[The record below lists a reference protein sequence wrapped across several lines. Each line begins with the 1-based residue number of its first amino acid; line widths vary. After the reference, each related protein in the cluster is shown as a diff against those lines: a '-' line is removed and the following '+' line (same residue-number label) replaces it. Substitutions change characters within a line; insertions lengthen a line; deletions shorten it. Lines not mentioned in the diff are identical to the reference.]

1 LNITCEQKATKWSS
15 HSEEFAVKKAKT
27 GLPVQ
32 PVPVRE
38 LNLRDVLRK
47 IDLTESSSP
56 SVLIN
61 QKFEILY
68 FHGDTGRY
76 LTPPVGEP
84 VFNLLKMAREDL
96 RPGLLTALDECTRE
110 RRPAGIREVTLKD
123 QDAGDFVVDLAVRPL
138 AGEGLPP
145 DLFLVAFED
154 KSPVQIQAKKRG
166 EAGEAEI
173 RWLASFPRLNVNPVL
188 EMDLTGTITFCNQAA
203 FAAVQPGGGAAGP
216 EAFLPEDLEYIL
228 IAVLEQPEEVF
239 YREVRVKD
247 GVYAENIAYV
257 EPFKVI
263 RIYATDITARK
274 RFEEALRTAN
284 AQLSALIENSPL
296 ALMRLDEEGTILSCN
311 PAGERMFGWSA
322 AELVGQKIPFV
333 PADELE
339 VVRDV
344 LRRVSQGERFVGIER
359 RRLRKDGSVIDLSV
373 SVAPMYD
380 EAGTFTG
387 IVSLLED
394 ITPRKEA
401 EAARRRSNQRL
412 DLLAETASRLL
423 ASASPQQEVEGL
435 CQEVMAFLGCEVF
448 FHCIADETRGCLH
461 LSAYAGIPAAE
472 AKRNEWVD
480 YGEAV
485 CGCAAREGHRIV
497 TEHVQTRVDPRT
509 ELVKSYG
516 IQAYACHPLVVEGR
530 VLGTLSFGARNRS
543 KFSDNDLALMKAV
556 ADQVAIAM
564 DRKKAEATL
573 RRANDELEQRV
584 RERTAEL
591 RRTVEHL
598 QLEVEERLITEEML
612 RQSEARFLAAFDQ
625 SHVGAVIVDQD
636 LRFQRVNPAFC
647 RIIGYTFDELAS
659 MSVVDISHPDDRA
672 KNLEAARRF
681 LACETNYIRMEERNI
696 RKDGAVIWIDLGVS
710 AISPG
715 SRPGYFLG
723 IVQDITARKTA
734 EKALAQHA
742 ALVRDLYDNA
752 PCGYHSLDPAGRFV
766 QVNNTELAWLG
777 YTREEMLGGM
787 HFTDLLTPASRGTF
801 RKNFAGFKERGWVR
815 DLEYELIRKDGT
827 ILAVLL
833 NATAVKDEA
842 GHYLMSR
849 STMVD
854 ITERRRVQEALKAE
868 RRRFFDMLEKIPA
881 YVVLIGPDCTIP
893 YANREFVRRFGDPGN
908 RRCYEFSFRNDAPL
922 EDCKALEV
930 FKTKT
935 PQTWEW
941 TGPDGSTFQVH
952 DHPFTDVDGSP
963 LILEL
968 GVDISGLK
976 AAEAGILRQSA
987 ILSAINRVFREF
999 LICKTEEELGR
1010 TCLTIAEELT
1020 GSRFGFIGEVNQ
1032 AGHLDI
1038 TAFSDPGWAA
1048 CQMGEA
1054 GQERVKLFNLGMR
1067 GLIGEV
1073 ITEGRA
1079 VIANDP
1085 ATYSG
1090 AAGLPPGHPPLTS
1103 YLGAPL
1109 RHGGQVFGLIA
1120 LANKPGGYTQ
1130 ADQEAVETLSVAIV
1144 EGLMRFR
1151 AETRV
1156 VIVSRLYLLL
1166 SQVNEAIVRARDQAA
1181 LFQEVCRIAVEE
1193 GRFKMAWVGLVD
1205 AQDDAVKD
1213 VARYGLEEGYL
1224 ERIIISFREG
1234 PESLGPTGTAVREN
1248 RPDICNDIA
1257 NDPRMALW
1265 REEALKRG
1273 YRSSGSFPLRVG
1285 GKVVGSLAM
1294 YAGQPGFFTDEEVRL
1309 LESLAHDISFAMESL
1324 ERDARRRQTEAALKA
1339 SEERL
1344 RDLTSRLINAQEAE
1358 RKRLAIELHD
1368 DLGQSL
1374 MVLKLQVRQI
1384 EKKVPGDQRQI
1395 REHCTQALNY
1405 INEVVENVRRLSRDL
1420 MPPVLQDLGLGV
1432 AVKLILEN
1440 FCKLHELECSWQ
1452 IDAIQGLLAAEQEVM
1467 IYRIFQESLTNIS
1480 RHAHATRVTVA
1491 IRKIPGAIRFSIEDN
1506 GVGVDLQNFSGQ
1518 NLLEA
1523 GLGLASIEERAR
1535 MVNGS
1540 LEIWSQEGQGTRI
1553 TLVVPLGAKVV

>member
-1 LNITCEQKATKWSS
+1 MTI
-15 HSEEFAVKKAKT
+15 
-27 GLPVQ
+27 
-32 PVPVRE
+32 
-38 LNLRDVLRK
+38 
-47 IDLTESSSP
+47 
-56 SVLIN
+56 
-61 QKFEILY
+61 
-68 FHGDTGRY
+68 
-76 LTPPVGEP
+76 
-84 VFNLLKMAREDL
+84 
-96 RPGLLTALDECTRE
+96 
-110 RRPAGIREVTLKD
+110 KD
-123 QDAGDFVVDLAVRPL
+123 KDAGNFVVDLVVRPL
-138 AGEGLPP
+138 AGEGVPP

-154 KSPVQIQAKKRG
+154 KTPVQIQSKKRG
-166 EAGEAEI
+166 KAGEAEI

-188 EMDLTGTITFCNQAA
+188 EMDLTGTITFCNQAGLT
-203 FAAVQPGGGAAGP
+203 AVQGGAGGAGP

-228 IAVLEQPEEVF
+228 GAALEQPEVVF

-247 GVYAENIAYV
+247 TVYAENISYV

-296 ALMRLDEEGTILSCN
+296 AIMQLDEEGTILSCN
-311 PAGERMFGWSA
+311 PAGERMFGWST

-339 VVRDV
+339 IVREV

-359 RRLRKDGSVIDLSV
+359 RRLRKDGSLIDLSI

-387 IVSLLED
+387 IVNLIED

-412 DLLAETASRLL
+412 DLLAETANRLL
-423 ASASPQQEVEGL
+423 ASTSPQQEVERL
-435 CQEVMAFLGCEVF
+435 CQEVMAFLGCEAF
-448 FHCIADETRGCLH
+448 FHYSADENEDRLH
-461 LSAYAGIPAAE
+461 LNAYAGIPAAA
-472 AKRNEWVD
+472 AKKIEWLD
-480 YGEAV
+480 YGVAV

-497 TEHVQTRVDPRT
+497 TGHIQATTDPRT
-509 ELVKSYG
+509 EMVKSYG

-530 VLGTLSFGARNRS
+530 VLGTLSFGTRS
-543 KFSDNDLALMKAV
+543 RSNFSDDDLALMKAV

-564 DRKKAEATL
+564 DRKRAEATL
-573 RRANDELEQRV
+573 RRANDELEHRV
-584 RERTAEL
+584 RERTVEL

-625 SHVGAVIVDQD
+625 SHVGAVIVDQN
-636 LRFQRVNPAFC
+636 LRFLRVNPAFC
-647 RIIGYTFDELAS
+647 RIIGYTGEELAS
-659 MSVVDISHPDDRA
+659 MNIADISHPEDLA

-681 LACETNYIRMEERNI
+681 LAGEINYVRMEERNI

-710 AISPG
+710 VISPG
-715 SRPGYFLG
+715 NRPGYFLG
-723 IVQDITARKTA
+723 IIQDITARKAA

-752 PCGYHSLDPAGRFV
+752 PCGYHSLDPEGRFV
-766 QVNNTELAWLG
+766 QVNITEMVWLG

-787 HFTDLLTPASRGTF
+787 HFADLMTPASRKTF

-833 NATAVKDEA
+833 NATAVKNEA

-849 STMVD
+849 ATMVD
-854 ITERRRVQEALKAE
+854 ITERRRVQEALEAE
-868 RRRFFDMLEKIPA
+868 RRRFFAMLEKIPA

-908 RRCYEFSFRNDAPL
+908 RRCYEFLFGIDAPC
-922 EDCKALEV
+922 EGYKALEV

-935 PQTWEW
+935 PQIWEW
-941 TGPDGSTFQVH
+941 TGSDGNTYQIH

-963 LILEL
+963 LVLEL

-987 ILSAINRVFREF
+987 VLSAINRVFREF
-999 LICKTEEELGR
+999 LICKTEEELGQ

-1020 GSRFGFIGEVNQ
+1020 GSAFGLIGEVNQ
-1032 AGHLDI
+1032 TGHLDI
-1038 TAFSDPGWAA
+1038 TAFRDPGWAA
-1048 CQMGEA
+1048 CQMGEPIK
-1054 GQERVKLFNLGMR
+1054 ERVELLTLGIQ
-1067 GLIGEV
+1067 GLKEEV
-1073 ITEGRA
+1073 IDEGRP
-1079 VIANDP
+1079 VIVNNPDTHTG
-1085 ATYSG
+1085 ATGQPSR
-1090 AAGLPPGHPPLTS
+1090 HPPLPS
-1103 YLGAPL
+1103 YLGVPL
-1109 RHGGQVFGLIA
+1109 RYGGKVIGLIA
-1120 LANKPGGYTQ
+1120 LATTAGEYTQ
-1130 ADQEAVETLSVAIV
+1130 ADQEAMESLSVAIV

-1166 SQVNEAIVRARDQAA
+1166 SKVNEAIVRAPDQAA
-1181 LFQEVCRIAVEE
+1181 LFQEICRIAVEE
-1193 GRFKMAWVGLVD
+1193 GGFKMAWVGLVD
-1205 AQDDAVKD
+1205 GQGDAVKD

-1224 ERIIISFREG
+1224 ERIVISFREG
-1234 PESLGPTGTAVREN
+1234 PESLGPTGTAVRED
-1248 RPDICNDIA
+1248 RSEICNDIA
-1257 NDPRMALW
+1257 NDPRMAPW

-1273 YRSSGSFPLRVG
+1273 YRSSGAFPLRIDD
-1285 GKVVGSLAM
+1285 KVVGSLAM
-1294 YAGQPGFFTDEEVRL
+1294 YAGQPGFFTGEEVRL
-1309 LESLAHDISFAMESL
+1309 LESLAQDVSFAMESL
-1324 ERDARRRQTEAALKA
+1324 ERDALRRQTEAALKA

-1358 RKRLAIELHD
+1358 RKRLAVELHD

-1384 EKKVPGDQRQI
+1384 ANKVPDHQRQI
-1395 REHCTQALNY
+1395 RDQCTQVLDY

-1420 MPPVLQDLGLGV
+1420 RPPVLQDLGLGI

-1440 FCKLHELECSWQ
+1440 FGRLHELECSWE
-1452 IDAIQGLLAAEQEVM
+1452 IDEIQGLLAAEQEVM

-1480 RHAHATRVTVA
+1480 RHAQATRVTIA
-1491 IRKIPGAIRFSIEDN
+1491 IRKSPKAIRFNIEDN
-1506 GVGVDLQNFSGQ
+1506 GVGFDLQNLSGE
-1518 NLLEA
+1518 NLIEA

-1540 LEIWSQEGQGTRI
+1540 LGIWSQKGQGTRI
-1553 TLVVPLGAKVV
+1553 TLVVPLGVKEV